1 MGLLLANLDSY
12 VNSNWSIG
20 MCVREALRSS
30 QFYESPRAHAYVL
43 NAVAVLTNNVHT
55 PLGAQVKGLA
65 RAA

>member
-1 MGLLLANLDSY
+1 
-12 VNSNWSIG
+12 

-43 NAVAVLTNNVHT
+43 NVVAMYDTYKQRSYAF
-55 PLGAQVKGLA
+55 GAQVKGLA